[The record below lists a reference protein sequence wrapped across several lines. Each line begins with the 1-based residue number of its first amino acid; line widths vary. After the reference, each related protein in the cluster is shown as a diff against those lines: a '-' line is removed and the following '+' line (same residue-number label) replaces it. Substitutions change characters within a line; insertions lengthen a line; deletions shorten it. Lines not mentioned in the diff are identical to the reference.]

1 MTAPNPYAAPQ
12 AAFAPQ
18 VPGAPQG
25 LLAGSYVPLGWRTAL
40 AAVSVLG
47 LTVADGV
54 MRALQMTM
62 GDSLTS
68 GARGGTPDITAL
80 ALIGFAGL
88 GVLVM
93 SVCSW
98 VFIPVWFHRA
108 SSNLRGLGRYGM
120 AFTPAGCAGWFFVPI
135 ANLWK
140 PVQAM
145 AEIWRASDPEADQGS
160 WFASSLSPLIGVWWG
175 TYLLSGAVSSVA
187 FFAKD
192 DPSSGATIGL
202 VSNVF
207 RAAAAVALIV
217 VMRGVS
223 SRQEQ
228 AASRLA
234 GG

>member
-12 AAFAPQ
+12 AAFSPQ
-18 VPGAPQG
+18 LPGAQG
-25 LLAGSYVPLGWRTAL
+25 LLGGTYVPLGWRTAL
-40 AAVSVLG
+40 AAVSVFG
-47 LTVADGV
+47 LTLTDGV
-54 MRALQMTM
+54 MRALQLSL
-62 GDSLTS
+62 GDKVASS
-68 GARGGTPDITAL
+68 VRGGTPDL
-80 ALIGFAGL
+80 ASLAIIGVAGL

-98 VFIPVWFHRA
+98 VFIPMWFHRA

-120 AFTPAGCAGWFFVPI
+120 AFSPGGCAGWFFVPI

-145 AEIWRASDPEADQGS
+145 AEIWRASDPEADQAS
-160 WFASSLSPLIGVWWG
+160 WFASSLSPLVGVWWA

-207 RAAAAVALIV
+207 RAIAAVALVV

-228 AASRLA
+228 AAARLGA
-234 GG
+234 G